1 MKIIDNIANL
11 YRDAPVN
18 IAIKSKNFATLI
30 FVLSI
35 VCVVLFPV
43 CLLGGKLTVLPIIFM
58 IMAFC
63 TISYILLKKK
73 KYKLAVNIFFLA
85 LGIIPLVLAL
95 SQPPVGHRDVYLY
108 YFFCGPFFVISAI
121 AGYEKRQILVVGI
134 LQIIFAWVFSLTRV
148 VGTPGVVASNVFFCL
163 IIGSTFHVLI
173 TSFLMINLNLERKIA
188 DTLKNGKI
196 ETENQLVKLQE
207 LVDQISLILDS
218 VQNVSQNLGTHTDSV
233 SNTMDK
239 VKEINS
245 SINKISTEAKNHSVS
260 VNHLSTAIE
269 KTKDVFQKNIVS
281 VDKLK
286 QSAKDVFNVI
296 SVIEDVTEQT
306 NLLAINA
313 SIEASHAGD
322 FGKGFMVVA
331 NEIKTLAE
339 KTTENSKKIKE
350 MLDITNEDLQEVD
363 VDMKKTINEFENIT
377 SVADN
382 VNYALSSILDGSSKV
397 AYDATQISDII
408 SDLISILRS
417 TNAEM
422 NEIGRKI
429 SESTMAF
436 SYMD

>member
-43 CLLGGKLTVLPIIFM
+43 CLLGRKLTVLPIIFM

-63 TISYILLKKK
+63 TISYILLTKK

-148 VGTPGVVASNVFFCL
+148 VGTSGVVASNVFFCL

-207 LVDQISLILDS
+207 LVDQISMILDS
-218 VQNVSQNLGTHTDSV
+218 VQHVSQNLGTHTDSV

>member
-1 MKIIDNIANL
+1 M
-11 YRDAPVN
+11 
-18 IAIKSKNFATLI
+18 
-30 FVLSI
+30 
-35 VCVVLFPV
+35 
-43 CLLGGKLTVLPIIFM
+43 
-58 IMAFC
+58 
-63 TISYILLKKK
+63 
-73 KYKLAVNIFFLA
+73 
-85 LGIIPLVLAL
+85 
-95 SQPPVGHRDVYLY
+95 
-108 YFFCGPFFVISAI
+108 
-121 AGYEKRQILVVGI
+121 
-134 LQIIFAWVFSLTRV
+134 
-148 VGTPGVVASNVFFCL
+148 
-163 IIGSTFHVLI
+163 
-173 TSFLMINLNLERKIA
+173 
-188 DTLKNGKI
+188 
-196 ETENQLVKLQE
+196 
-207 LVDQISLILDS
+207 ILDS
-218 VQNVSQNLGTHTDSV
+218 VQNVSQSLGSHTESV

-245 SINKISTEAKNHSVS
+245 SISKISTEAKNHSVS
-260 VNHLSTAIE
+260 VNQLSTAIE

-296 SVIEDVTEQT
+296 SVIEEVTEQT

-377 SVADN
+377 SVAET
-382 VNYALSSILDGSSKV
+382 VNYALSSILEGSSKV

-408 SDLISILRS
+408 SDLIAILKS

-422 NEIGRKI
+422 NEIGRRI
-429 SESTMAF
+429 SDSTMAINIF
-436 SYMD
+436 E

>member
-1 MKIIDNIANL
+1 
-11 YRDAPVN
+11 
-18 IAIKSKNFATLI
+18 
-30 FVLSI
+30 
-35 VCVVLFPV
+35 
-43 CLLGGKLTVLPIIFM
+43 
-58 IMAFC
+58 MAFC
-63 TISYILLKKK
+63 IVSYFLLKKK
-73 KYKLAVNIFFLA
+73 KYKLAVNIFFIA
-85 LGIIPLVLAL
+85 LGLIPLFLAY
-95 SQPPVGHRDVYLY
+95 SQEPLGHRDVYLY

-121 AGYEKRQILVVGI
+121 AGYEKRQILIVGL
-134 LQIIFAWVFSLTRV
+134 LQIIFAWIFSVTRL
-148 VGTPGVVASNVFFCL
+148 VGVPGIGTSNVFFCL
-163 IIGSTFHVLI
+163 IIGTTFHILMI
-173 TSFLMINLNLERKIA
+173 SFLMINLNLERKIA
-188 DTLKNGKI
+188 DTLKNGKL
-196 ETENQLVKLQE
+196 ETENQLIQLQK
-207 LVDQISLILDS
+207 LVDQIAIILDS
-218 VQNVSQNLGTHTDSV
+218 VQNVSHTLGAHTDSV

-245 SINKISTEAKNHSVS
+245 SINKISIEAKNHSVS
-260 VNHLSTAIE
+260 VNQLSTAIE
-269 KTKDVFQKNIVS
+269 RTKNVFQKNIGS

-350 MLDITNEDLQEVD
+350 MLDITNQDLQEVD
-363 VDMKKTINEFENIT
+363 VDMKKTVNEFENIT
-377 SVADN
+377 SVADT

-397 AYDATQISDII
+397 AFDATQISDII
-408 SDLISILRS
+408 SDLISILKS

>member
-1 MKIIDNIANL
+1 MKIIDNIAKL
-11 YRDAPVN
+11 YCDAPVN
-18 IAIKSKNFATLI
+18 IAIKSKNFVTLI
-30 FVLSI
+30 VVLSI
-35 VCVVLFPV
+35 VCIVLFPI
-43 CLLGGKLTVLPIIFM
+43 CIIGGKLTVLPIIAM

-63 TISYILLKKK
+63 IVSYFLLKKK
-73 KYKLAVNIFFLA
+73 KYKLAVNIFFIA
-85 LGIIPLVLAL
+85 LGLIPLFLAY
-95 SQPPVGHRDVYLY
+95 SQEPLGHRDVYLY

-121 AGYEKRQILVVGI
+121 AGYEKRQILIVGL
-134 LQIIFAWVFSLTRV
+134 LQIIFAWVFSITRL
-148 VGTPGVVASNVFFCL
+148 VGVPGIGTSNVFFCL
-163 IIGSTFHVLI
+163 IIGTTFHILMI
-173 TSFLMINLNLERKIA
+173 SFLMINLNLERKIA
-188 DTLKNGKI
+188 DTLKNGKL
-196 ETENQLVKLQE
+196 ETENQLIQLQK
-207 LVDQISLILDS
+207 LVDQIAIILDS
-218 VQNVSQNLGTHTDSV
+218 VQNVSHTLGAHTDSV

>member
-1 MKIIDNIANL
+1 
-11 YRDAPVN
+11 
-18 IAIKSKNFATLI
+18 
-30 FVLSI
+30 
-35 VCVVLFPV
+35 
-43 CLLGGKLTVLPIIFM
+43 
-58 IMAFC
+58 
-63 TISYILLKKK
+63 
-73 KYKLAVNIFFLA
+73 
-85 LGIIPLVLAL
+85 
-95 SQPPVGHRDVYLY
+95 
-108 YFFCGPFFVISAI
+108 
-121 AGYEKRQILVVGI
+121 
-134 LQIIFAWVFSLTRV
+134 
-148 VGTPGVVASNVFFCL
+148 
-163 IIGSTFHVLI
+163 
-173 TSFLMINLNLERKIA
+173 MINLNLERKIA
-188 DTLKNGKI
+188 DTLKNGKL
-196 ETENQLVKLQE
+196 ETENQLIQLQK
-207 LVDQISLILDS
+207 LVDQIAIILDS
-218 VQNVSQNLGTHTDSV
+218 VQNVSHTLGAHTDSV

-260 VNHLSTAIE
+260 VNQLSTAIE
-269 KTKDVFQKNIVS
+269 RTKDVFQKNIVS

-363 VDMKKTINEFENIT
+363 VDMKKTVNEFENIT
-377 SVADN
+377 SVADT
-382 VNYALSSILDGSSKV
+382 VNYALSSILEGSSKV
-397 AYDATQISDII
+397 AFDATQISDII

>member
-35 VCVVLFPV
+35 VCVVLFPI

-58 IMAFC
+58 ILAFC

-207 LVDQISLILDS
+207 LVDQISMILDS
-218 VQNVSQNLGTHTDSV
+218 VQHVSQNLGTHTDSV

-397 AYDATQISDII
+397 AFDATQISDII

>member
-35 VCVVLFPV
+35 VCVVLFPI

-207 LVDQISLILDS
+207 LVDQISMILDS
-218 VQNVSQNLGTHTDSV
+218 VQHVSQNLGTHTDSV

>member
-43 CLLGGKLTVLPIIFM
+43 CLLGGKLSVLPIIFM

-63 TISYILLKKK
+63 TISYLLLKKK

-207 LVDQISLILDS
+207 LVDQISMILDS
-218 VQNVSQNLGTHTDSV
+218 VQHVSQNLGTHTDSV

>member
-18 IAIKSKNFATLI
+18 IAIKSKNFTTLI

-43 CLLGGKLTVLPIIFM
+43 CLIGGKITVLPIIIM
-58 IMAFC
+58 ILAFC
-63 TISYILLKKK
+63 AISYFILTKK

-121 AGYEKRQILVVGI
+121 AGYEKRQILLVGI
-134 LQIIFAWVFSLTRV
+134 LQIILAWVFSLTRV
-148 VGTPGVVASNVFFCL
+148 VGTPGVVPFNVIFCL
-163 IIGSTFHVLI
+163 IIGTAFHILI
-173 TSFLMINLNLERKIA
+173 TCFLMVNLNLETKIS
-188 DTLKNGKI
+188 DTLKNGKV
-196 ETENQLVKLQE
+196 ETENQLIKLQE
-207 LVDQISLILDS
+207 LVNQISMILDS
-218 VQNVSQNLGTHTDSV
+218 VQNVSQSLGSHTESV

-245 SINKISTEAKNHSVS
+245 SISKISTEAKNHSVS
-260 VNHLSTAIE
+260 VNQLSTAIE
-269 KTKDVFQKNIVS
+269 KTKDVFQKNTVS

-296 SVIEDVTEQT
+296 SVIEEVTEQT

-377 SVADN
+377 SVAET
-382 VNYALSSILDGSSKV
+382 VNYALSSILEGSSKV

-408 SDLISILRS
+408 SDLIAILKS

-422 NEIGRKI
+422 NEIGRRI
-429 SESTMAF
+429 SDSTMAINIF
-436 SYMD
+436 E

>member
-43 CLLGGKLTVLPIIFM
+43 CLLGGKLSVLPIIFM

-63 TISYILLKKK
+63 TISYLLLKKK

-134 LQIIFAWVFSLTRV
+134 LQIIFAWFFSLTRV

-207 LVDQISLILDS
+207 LVDQISMILDS
-218 VQNVSQNLGTHTDSV
+218 VQHVSQNLGTHTDSV

>member
-43 CLLGGKLTVLPIIFM
+43 CLLGGKLSVLPIIFM

-63 TISYILLKKK
+63 TISYLLLKKK

-207 LVDQISLILDS
+207 LVDQISMILDS
-218 VQNVSQNLGTHTDSV
+218 VQHVSQNLGTHTDSV

-377 SVADN
+377 SVANN

>member
-63 TISYILLKKK
+63 TISYILLTKK

>member
-134 LQIIFAWVFSLTRV
+134 LQIIFAWVFSFTRV
-148 VGTPGVVASNVFFCL
+148 VGTPGVVTSNVVFCL

-260 VNHLSTAIE
+260 VNQLSTAIE
-269 KTKDVFQKNIVS
+269 RTKDVFQKNIVS

-377 SVADN
+377 SVADT
-382 VNYALSSILDGSSKV
+382 VNYALSSILEGSSKV
-397 AYDATQISDII
+397 AFDATQISDII

>member
-63 TISYILLKKK
+63 TISYILLTKK

-134 LQIIFAWVFSLTRV
+134 LQIIFAWIFSLTRV

-207 LVDQISLILDS
+207 LVDQISMILDS
-218 VQNVSQNLGTHTDSV
+218 VQHVSQNLGTHTDSV

>member
-207 LVDQISLILDS
+207 LVDQISMILDS
-218 VQNVSQNLGTHTDSV
+218 VQHVSQNLGTHTDSV